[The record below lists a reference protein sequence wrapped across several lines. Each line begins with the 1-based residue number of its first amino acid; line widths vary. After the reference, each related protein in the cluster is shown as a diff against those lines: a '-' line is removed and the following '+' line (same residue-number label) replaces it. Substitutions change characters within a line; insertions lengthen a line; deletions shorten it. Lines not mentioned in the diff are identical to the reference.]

1 MALVVP
7 TASENQMLETL
18 LGLDSAEDLVICLY
32 VNNITPSDT
41 DTLATYTEMSTLG
54 YANKTLLK
62 SSWTVAQAASKAEGS
77 YAQQSWTFTS
87 GTAVTVY
94 GYFVK
99 RATTGDLWYA
109 ERFTTP
115 HTVQNTGDT
124 IRVTPKL
131 TLSKE

>member
-18 LGLDSAEDLVICLY
+18 LGLDSAEDLVLCLY

-62 SSWTVAQAASKAEGS
+62 SSWTVAQASLKAEGS

-109 ERFTTP
+109 ERFTTA

>member
-1 MALVVP
+1 MPLVVP

-18 LGLDSAEDLVICLY
+18 LGIDAAEDLVLCLF
-32 VNNITPSDT
+32 VNNITPADT
-41 DTLATYTEMSTLG
+41 DVLGTYTEMSTLG
-54 YANKTLLK
+54 YTNKTLAK
-62 SSWTVAQAASKAEGS
+62 ASWSVTQVSGKAEAS

-94 GYFVK
+94 GYFLK
-99 RATTGDLWYA
+99 RATTGDLWYS
-109 ERFTTP
+109 ERFATP